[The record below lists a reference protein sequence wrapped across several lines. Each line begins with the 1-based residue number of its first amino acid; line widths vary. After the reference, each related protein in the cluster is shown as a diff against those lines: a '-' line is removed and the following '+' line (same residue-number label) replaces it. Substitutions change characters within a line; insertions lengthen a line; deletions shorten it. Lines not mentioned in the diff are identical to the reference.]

1 MVSRGEALVW
11 APEPVDAAQVPDGRL
26 AEWVMVWMDARGR
39 LMELEHQ
46 LQGVQGLESLA
57 VVVLGLGVEPMDVCL
72 RVVEWMDAK
81 VRRSRGSGE
90 VMEPMA
96 VPLEAWKHRAAVQ
109 RLVAAMALLVLLKR
123 NLDAEQAVHRARLV
137 L

>member
-46 LQGVQGLESLA
+46 LRVARVLELLA
-57 VVVLGLGVEPMDVCL
+57 VVVLGLGVEPMDGCL

-81 VRRSRGSGE
+81 VPRSRGLGE

-96 VPLEAWKHRAAVQ
+96 VPPAVWKHRAAVQ
-109 RLVAAMALLVLLKR
+109 RLVAAMALSVLLKGSP
-123 NLDAEQAVHRARLV
+123 DAEQAVHRARLA